1 MSAVRLYV
9 IYGNR
14 TIKKREWA
22 GNNMSR
28 IGKLPIKL
36 PENVKCTWKDSR
48 VTVEGPKG
56 KLEKSITFSGEIEVE
71 KDSVR
76 LISEESDIK
85 KKALYGLARSL
96 INSMV
101 IGVTEGFTKTL
112 KIVGVGFK
120 AQIQGKTLLL
130 NLGFSHT
137 INFLI
142 PEGIKLD
149 VPDMTTIIISGMD
162 KQLVGQVAA
171 DIRKFRPPEPYK
183 GKGIVYSNE
192 VIRRKAGKA
201 GIK

>member
-1 MSAVRLYV
+1 
-9 IYGNR
+9 
-14 TIKKREWA
+14 
-22 GNNMSR
+22 MSR
-28 IGKLPIKL
+28 IGKLPIEL

-56 KLEKSITFSGEIEVE
+56 KLEKCITFSGEIEVK

-76 LISEESDIK
+76 LTSDESDIK

-101 IGVTEGFTKTL
+101 IGVTEGFSKTL
-112 KIVGVGFK
+112 KIVGVGYK
-120 AQIQGKTLLL
+120 AQKQKKTLLL
-130 NLGFSHT
+130 NVGFSHT

-142 PEGIKLD
+142 PEDIKLD
-149 VPDMTTIIISGMD
+149 VPDMTTIIISGID

-183 GKGIVYSNE
+183 GKGIIYSNE

>member
-1 MSAVRLYV
+1 
-9 IYGNR
+9 
-14 TIKKREWA
+14 
-22 GNNMSR
+22 MSR

-56 KLEKSITFSGEIEVE
+56 KLEKCLTFSGEIEVK

-76 LISEESDIK
+76 LTSDENDIK
-85 KKALYGLARSL
+85 KKALYGLTRSL

-101 IGVTEGFTKTL
+101 IGVTEGFSKTL
-112 KIVGVGFK
+112 KIVGVGYK
-120 AQIQGKTLLL
+120 AQMQGKTLLL
-130 NLGFSHT
+130 NVGFSHT

-142 PEGIKLD
+142 PEGVKLD
-149 VPDMTTIIISGMD
+149 VPDMTTIVISGID
-162 KQLVGQVAA
+162 KQLVGQAAA

-183 GKGIVYSNE
+183 GKGIIYSNE

>member
-1 MSAVRLYV
+1 
-9 IYGNR
+9 
-14 TIKKREWA
+14 
-22 GNNMSR
+22 MSR

-56 KLEKSITFSGEIEVE
+56 KLEKGITFSGEIEVE

-101 IGVTEGFTKTL
+101 IGVTEGFSKTL

-130 NLGFSHT
+130 NLGFSHS

-149 VPDMTTIIISGMD
+149 VPDMTTIIISGID